1 MPRVEQSTLVPGAVA
16 DVFDFFLRP
25 ANQLTLAPPEMRL
38 ELVEG
43 PECLAL
49 GSRVTWKG
57 RRWGIPYTV
66 VVEVTELQ
74 PGVLLAERQIQ
85 APMHKWEHVRR
96 FESVA
101 DGTRLT
107 EVIDFEPPG
116 GLLGLIVSARTIE
129 RELEAAFAHR
139 ALKLRER
146 FGGSQE

>member
-16 DVFDFFLRP
+16 DVFDFFLHP
-25 ANQLTLAPPEMRL
+25 ANLLTLAPPELRL

-43 PECLAL
+43 PERLAP
-49 GSRVTWKG
+49 GARVTWKG

-66 VVEVTELQ
+66 VVEVTDLQ

-85 APMHKWEHVRR
+85 GPLRTWEHVRR
-96 FESVA
+96 FEPVT

-116 GLLGLIVSARTIE
+116 GVLGLTVTARAIE
-129 RELEAAFAHR
+129 QELEAAFAHR